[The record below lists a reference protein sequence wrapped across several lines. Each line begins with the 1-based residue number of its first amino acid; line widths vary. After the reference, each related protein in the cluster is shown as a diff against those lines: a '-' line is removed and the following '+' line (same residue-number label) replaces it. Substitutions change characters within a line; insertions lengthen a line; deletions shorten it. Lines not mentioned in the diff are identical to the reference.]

1 MAGSTTRRTGAC
13 SIRRTTVRCCRCRAT
28 SCSRATLL
36 PCSRSTD
43 AVRSVRLA
51 AGQCRGRSRWLM
63 EHIGGTSSSRLRDAS
78 GPRLTSERGFTLI
91 ETIVA
96 ALILTTALVALAQL
110 LAVSVRMHKLGR
122 DSAQATRL
130 AQDKFEELMKLNFA
144 TAPALS
150 TVSCANSLGANTAN
164 CFDAPANTGFT

>member
-1 MAGSTTRRTGAC
+1 
-13 SIRRTTVRCCRCRAT
+13 
-28 SCSRATLL
+28 
-36 PCSRSTD
+36 
-43 AVRSVRLA
+43 
-51 AGQCRGRSRWLM
+51 M
-63 EHIGGTSSSRLRDAS
+63 EPIGGTSSSRLRDAS
-78 GPRLTSERGFTLI
+78 APRLTSERGFTLI

-150 TVSCANSLGANTAN
+150 TVSCADSLGANTAN
-164 CFDAPANTGFT
+164 CFDAPASTGFTRRWRVQAGPGGNAALRTVTIRMVADVRVGADFEVTQVLRSW

>member
-1 MAGSTTRRTGAC
+1 
-13 SIRRTTVRCCRCRAT
+13 
-28 SCSRATLL
+28 
-36 PCSRSTD
+36 
-43 AVRSVRLA
+43 
-51 AGQCRGRSRWLM
+51 M

-78 GPRLTSERGFTLI
+78 APRLTSDRGFTLI

-150 TVSCANSLGANTAN
+150 TVTCANSLGGNTAN
-164 CFDAPANTGFT
+164 CFDVPANTGFTRRWRVQAGPANNPALRTVTIRMVAAVRVGADFEVTQVLRSW